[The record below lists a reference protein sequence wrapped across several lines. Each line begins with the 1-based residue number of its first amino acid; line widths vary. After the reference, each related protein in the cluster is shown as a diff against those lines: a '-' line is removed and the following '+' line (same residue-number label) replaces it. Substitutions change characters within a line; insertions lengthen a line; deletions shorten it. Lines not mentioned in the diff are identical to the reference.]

1 MATIEDADLEA
12 AVEAVQKN
20 PAQAAAWALISI
32 ARSQRLMADQDAA
45 ARVIRWA
52 DFEQPRLE
60 DEIGGLQQRAQTAV
74 DMLVE
79 LRDGQAEAGHPIM
92 VDRLGMVLTALGH
105 EETAAVCT
113 HEHQRNAGTQISPLM
128 VCADCGV
135 QVTPAWGPGKDAD
148 HGN

>member
-52 DFEQPRLE
+52 DFERPRLE
-60 DEIGGLQQRAQTAV
+60 DEVGGLQQRAQTAI

-79 LRDGQAEAGHPIM
+79 LRDGVGSSIM

-105 EETAAVCT
+105 EETTAVCT

-135 QVTPAWGPGKDAD
+135 QVTPAWGPGKDAK
-148 HGN
+148 